1 MKWVCVQRKVLMLFT
16 QKQKKPHIN
25 IEKYLIKLDVLLNIV
40 PCENSSGGFIAVE
53 SFLTF
58 YMLHL
63 VPFLINSTHLN
74 WHRLITPLTIF
85 LGFYIGIEMPI
96 STALLYLVSW
106 ANELSLNGCLQ
117 KEFESI
123 HGMSIWPYGGS
134 F

>member
-1 MKWVCVQRKVLMLFT
+1 MLFT
-16 QKQKKPHIN
+16 QKQKKTHIN

-74 WHRLITPLTIF
+74 
-85 LGFYIGIEMPI
+85 
-96 STALLYLVSW
+96 
-106 ANELSLNGCLQ
+106 
-117 KEFESI
+117 
-123 HGMSIWPYGGS
+123 
-134 F
+134 